1 MITNYF
7 TFMAALLVVLM
18 AGGSIFLMQDTT
30 ARKKSVNWLYVLT
43 GGLAFYCI
51 ESTAYGQ
58 PLQHTFLLVVALYIV
73 PISIDCF
80 LDRNH
85 KTFSK
90 K

>member
-18 AGGSIFLMQDTT
+18 AGGSIFLMPDTI

-51 ESTAYGQ
+51 ESTTYGQ

-73 PISIDCF
+73 PISIDSF

-85 KTFSK
+85 KTYNK